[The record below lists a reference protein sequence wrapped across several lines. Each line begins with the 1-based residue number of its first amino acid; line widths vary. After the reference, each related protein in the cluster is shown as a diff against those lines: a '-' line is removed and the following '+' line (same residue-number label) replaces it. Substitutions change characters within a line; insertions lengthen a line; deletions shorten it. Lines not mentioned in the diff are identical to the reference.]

1 MIALSAKNI
10 TKKFSENIVLADL
23 SISLEASK
31 IYGLIGPSGSGKS
44 VLLKTLAG
52 IYPPDGGTITSNY
65 KTISLMFQEGA
76 LFDSM
81 SILDNVAFPLVNG
94 SVPVSNL
101 PSHQRTKV
109 GEQVSYILERVG
121 LLNAAHKMPSQIS
134 GGMRKRA
141 SLARALVARPDVVF
155 LDDPT
160 SGLDPVSSNVIMKLI
175 TDLHSEY
182 KPTMILVS
190 HDLRR
195 LLPQVERIFAMFKGK
210 IIFEDD
216 LDNLRK
222 VEQGSLRDFV
232 SCRFD
237 LARFDLAGTPS

>member
-1 MIALSAKNI
+1 MTILTATNI
-10 TKKFSENIVLADL
+10 HKAFADKLVLDNL
-23 SISLEASK
+23 SISLDPK
-31 IYGLIGPSGSGKS
+31 LRYGLIGPSGSGKS

-52 IYPPDGGTITSNY
+52 IYPPDSGTIKSEASST
-65 KTISLMFQEGA
+65 SLMFQEGA

-81 SILDNVAFPLVNG
+81 SVLDNVAFPMTLG
-94 SVPVSNL
+94 SHSVSSL
-101 PSHQRTKV
+101 PAARKKEV
-109 GEQVSYILERVG
+109 VEAVSYILERVG
-121 LLNAAHKMPSQIS
+121 LSAAANKMPSQIS

-141 SLARALVARPDVVF
+141 SLARALVSRPELVF

-175 TDLHSEY
+175 EDLHSEY

-195 LLPQVERIFAMFKGK
+195 LLPQVDHLFAMFNGQ
-210 IIFEDD
+210 IVFSGTLAE
-216 LDNLRK
+216 LRK
-222 VEQGSLRDFV
+222 ISESKLRHFV

-237 LARFDLAGTPS
+237 LNQTL